1 MYSHRGAICVL
12 TGNSICTKKAIL
24 KQKVHVTIKLNISR
38 ANVRCRVYSE
48 YHEIILLETAAFV
61 RERSQRKLG
70 FYLNWFVDLLLVV
83 SVYWWYACCEN
94 LRVACPF
101 HWREWEGT
109 IQILFWKW
117 GLFLLVYVT
126 DSLSLSHTHAR
137 AHTHTHASTRI
148 CTTLIFFTMLRHSY

>member
-1 MYSHRGAICVL
+1 ML

-70 FYLNWFVDLLLVV
+70 FYLN
-83 SVYWWYACCEN
+83 
-94 LRVACPF
+94 
-101 HWREWEGT
+101 
-109 IQILFWKW
+109 
-117 GLFLLVYVT
+117 
-126 DSLSLSHTHAR
+126 
-137 AHTHTHASTRI
+137 
-148 CTTLIFFTMLRHSY
+148 